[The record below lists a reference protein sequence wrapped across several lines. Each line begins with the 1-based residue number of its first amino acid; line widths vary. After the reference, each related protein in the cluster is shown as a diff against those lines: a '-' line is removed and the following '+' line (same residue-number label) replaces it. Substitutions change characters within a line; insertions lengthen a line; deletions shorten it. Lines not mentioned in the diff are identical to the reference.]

1 MGAMRVAN
9 ALWLFS
15 VSKIYEF
22 LDTVFM
28 VLRKRNR
35 QINLLHVYHHA
46 SIAYVWLAVNTRY
59 FPGGDSWWA
68 ASLNSL
74 VHVVMYAYYLMATL
88 KIPCFFK
95 KYITMFQILQFVPLS
110 HRAPTASSGPPT
122 TPTLPWHSTS
132 ATLPR
137 SLPSLSASTVLLTR
151 KSRLKRTTYT

>member
-1 MGAMRVAN
+1 M
-9 ALWLFS
+9 
-15 VSKIYEF
+15 SKIYEF

-95 KYITMFQILQFVPLS
+95 KYITMFQILQFVSFVAQGAYGLIWPSYYPNSAMAFNLCYAAS
-110 HRAPTASSGPPT
+110 LLALFIRFYRASYKKK
-122 TPTLPWHSTS
+122 S
-132 ATLPR
+132 A
-137 SLPSLSASTVLLTR
+137 
-151 KSRLKRTTYT
+151 